1 MRRLLADRLTIAT
14 AIVIMAVALV
24 FAFCRSHA

>member
-14 AIVIMAVALV
+14 ALVIMVVALV